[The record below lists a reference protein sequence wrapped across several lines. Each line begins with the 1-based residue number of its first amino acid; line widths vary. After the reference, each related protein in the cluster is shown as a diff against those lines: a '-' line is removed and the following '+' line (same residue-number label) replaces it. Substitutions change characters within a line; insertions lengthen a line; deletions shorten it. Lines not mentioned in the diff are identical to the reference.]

1 MSSKRYIK
9 LIAITAVLIIAI
21 RGQSQVENR
30 VATTAASFLEIGIG
44 SAGSAMGEAYVSM
57 PRDLTSLYWNPA
69 GLGMMSQNSVMV
81 IHQPWIANTNCTFFA
96 ANLVIPSVG
105 TLAAG
110 VTYMGY
116 GTMDVTTVEDPE
128 GTGETFS
135 PSDYAFSL
143 AYSRRLVQWFSFG
156 ATFKYVTSQ
165 IWHCSASVMAVDLGV
180 LVNTGF
186 FSPTRNR
193 EDGMMIGMS
202 ISNYGGRMEY
212 DGIDLLSTV
221 DPYPQYEGNFAF
233 NRGKYDLNAWELPLI
248 FRVGLSLHAFKAS
261 GQRLTLS
268 ADALHPNNNSE
279 SVNIGGEYGL
289 RLPGMGELFL
299 RGGYKA
305 LFMDKSEYGATFGGG
320 VLIYVT
326 RTSSLQINYAYKSIG
341 ILGNMHSY
349 ELGINF

>member
-1 MSSKRYIK
+1 MSSRQYI
-9 LIAITAVLIIAI
+9 LIITILAVLGAAVPS
-21 RGQSQVENR
+21 QSQVKNR
-30 VATTAASFLEIGIG
+30 VATTAANFLEIGIG

-57 PRDLTSLYWNPA
+57 PRDLSALYWNPA
-69 GLGMMSQNSVMV
+69 GLGLMDRNSVMM
-81 IHQPWIANTNCTFFA
+81 IHQPWIANTNCTFFG
-96 ANLVIPSVG
+96 ANLVLPSVG
-105 TLAAG
+105 TVAAG

-116 GTMDVTTVEDPE
+116 GSMDVTTVEDPE

-156 ATFKYVTSQ
+156 AAFKYITSQ
-165 IWHCSASVMAVDLGV
+165 IWHCSASAMAVDLGV

-186 FSPTRNR
+186 FSPTGDR

-248 FRVGLSLHAFKAS
+248 FRVGLSVHAFKVA
-261 GQRLTLS
+261 GHRLILS

-279 SVNIGGEYGL
+279 SVNVGGEYGVK
-289 RLPGMGELFL
+289 LPGMGELFL

-305 LFMDKSEYGATFGGG
+305 LFMDKSQYGTTFGGG
-320 VLIYVT
+320 FVMYVT
-326 RTSSLQINYAYKSIG
+326 RTSALQMNYAYKSIG

-349 ELGINF
+349 ELGILF